1 MKIAAMNFGYLLR
14 NALDGLDDRNVRVS
28 FSFETR
34 RPH

>member
-1 MKIAAMNFGYLLR
+1 MKIAAKSLGYLGR
-14 NALDGLDDRNVRVS
+14 NALDGFDDRNARVS